1 MENDD
6 LTRFY
11 QMMDNLYPN
20 QPKLNKDQKR
30 FWYLAFK
37 EYDIESLVRCLHEH
51 TKSVERGRWR
61 PEISD
66 IMKYLSQDNSQL
78 DEIWQMFFDRKYDKV
93 QNELA
98 KEIYLKMGGLS
109 LNRLTSKELEY
120 KKRTFI
126 DLYMN
131 RKSLEKIQ
139 NLPPKA
145 KKTLLEKK

>member
-11 QMMDNLYPN
+11 QMIDNLYPN

-37 EYDIESLVRCLHEH
+37 EYDIENLVRCLHEH
-51 TKSVERGRWR
+51 SKSVERGRWR

-66 IMKYLSQDNSQL
+66 LIKHLGQDHLQVKAL
-78 DEIWQMFFDRKYDKV
+78 WQMFFDRKDVKDEV
-93 QNELA
+93 A
-98 KEIYLKMGGLS
+98 VDIYNKMGGLR
-109 LNRLTSKELEY
+109 LNQMTSRQLEQKENM
-120 KKRTFI
+120 FV
-126 DLYMN
+126 DLYLQ
-131 RKSLEKIQ
+131 RKSMEKIEK
-139 NLPPKA
+139 LPPTA

>member
-20 QPKLNKDQKR
+20 QPKLNNDQKR

-78 DEIWQMFFDRKYDKV
+78 EETWQMFFDRKFDKV
-93 QNELA
+93 QTGYGKITVKRSFY
-98 KEIYLKMGGLS
+98 KEKEVSCKPEYEECRRIAAEKGIPVKEVYNNIMGSIVL
-109 LNRLTSKELEY
+109 R
-120 KKRTFI
+120 KK
-126 DLYMN
+126 
-131 RKSLEKIQ
+131 
-139 NLPPKA
+139 
-145 KKTLLEKK
+145 

>member
-1 MENDD
+1 
-6 LTRFY
+6 
-11 QMMDNLYPN
+11 
-20 QPKLNKDQKR
+20 
-30 FWYLAFK
+30 
-37 EYDIESLVRCLHEH
+37 
-51 TKSVERGRWR
+51 
-61 PEISD
+61 
-66 IMKYLSQDNSQL
+66 MKYLSQDNSQL
-78 DEIWQMFFDRKYDKV
+78 EETWQMFFDRKDV
-93 QNELA
+93 EDTLA
-98 KEIYLKMGGLS
+98 VEIYQKMGGLS

>member
-11 QMMDNLYPN
+11 QMIDNLYPN

-37 EYDIESLVRCLHEH
+37 EYDIENLVRCLHEH
-51 TKSVERGRWR
+51 SKSVERGRWR

-66 IMKYLSQDNSQL
+66 LIKHLGQDQL
-78 DEIWQMFFDRKYDKV
+78 QVKALWQMFFDRKDVKDEV
-93 QNELA
+93 A
-98 KEIYLKMGGLS
+98 VDIYNKMGGLR
-109 LNRLTSKELEY
+109 LNQMTSRQLEQKENM
-120 KKRTFI
+120 FV
-126 DLYMN
+126 DLYLQ
-131 RKSLEKIQ
+131 RKSMEKIEK
-139 NLPPKA
+139 LPPTA

>member
-1 MENDD
+1 MEDIGD
-6 LTRFY
+6 LARFY

-20 QPKLNKDQKR
+20 QPKLNQDQKR
-30 FWYLAFK
+30 FWYLAFR
-37 EYDIESLVRCLHEH
+37 EYDIEDLVRCLHEH
-51 TKSVERGRWR
+51 TKNVERGRWR

-78 DEIWQMFFDRKYDKV
+78 DETWQKFFDRKTVDDK
-93 QNELA
+93 LA
-98 KEIYLKMGGLS
+98 VEIYERMGGLS
-109 LNRLTSKELEY
+109 LNRLTSKELEV

-131 RKSLEKIQ
+131 KKSVEKIQ
-139 NLPPKA
+139 NLPPTA